1 MYSRILIPLDGSE
14 PSDHALTH
22 AMNLAAKEEAELI
35 LLTVIAPVSALL
47 YGDEESPTV
56 DMEDYDRVLESSH
69 RQVLTKAEKKVKGV
83 YPDLKAKQLL
93 ARGHVPT
100 TIIETA
106 ESEDV
111 DLIVMGSRGFTG
123 VKGWLL
129 GSTSRHVVEH
139 CTKPILIVK

>member
-22 AMNLAAKEEAELI
+22 TMNLAAKEEAELI

-69 RQVLTKAEKKVKGV
+69 RQVLSKAEKKVKTV

-93 ARGHVPT
+93 ARGHVSK

>member
-1 MYSRILIPLDGSE
+1 
-14 PSDHALTH
+14 
-22 AMNLAAKEEAELI
+22 
-35 LLTVIAPVSALL
+35 
-47 YGDEESPTV
+47 
-56 DMEDYDRVLESSH
+56 MEDYDRVLESSH
-69 RQVLTKAEKKVKGV
+69 KQVLSKAEKKVKAV

-93 ARGHVPT
+93 ARGHIPT

>member
-93 ARGHVPT
+93 ARGHVST

-139 CTKPILIVK
+139 CMKPILIVK